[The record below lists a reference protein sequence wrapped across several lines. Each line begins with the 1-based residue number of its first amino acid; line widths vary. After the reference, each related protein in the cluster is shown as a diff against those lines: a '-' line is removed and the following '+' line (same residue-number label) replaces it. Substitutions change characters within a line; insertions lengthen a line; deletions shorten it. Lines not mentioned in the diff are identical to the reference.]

1 MDTMVGPMRGH
12 MGKTNRWPIPIA
24 DHGSNFMI
32 GPGSVK
38 TDNVPENIL

>member
-1 MDTMVGPMRGH
+1 MVGPMRGH
-12 MGKTNRWPIPIA
+12 MGKTNRRPIPIA
-24 DHGSNFMI
+24 NNGSNFMI